1 MCSLVTIPGEGIT
14 ARMQHS
20 FIDGRLFLVRAR
32 EEREPLLQRLRKI
45 EGRVRGLL
53 LAFVSPRA
61 KAGMG

>member
-1 MCSLVTIPGEGIT
+1 
-14 ARMQHS
+14 MQHS